1 MAEHSALYRSLSPSA
16 QLFGREI
23 QAAQK
28 TDDTRAGLLAALCF
42 HAAGEGHSCLDLAR
56 MPSVFPESPASLSAE
71 QLQQI
76 FSANPMASCIE
87 AFDGKAGNAL
97 LVVFGGRL
105 YLKKLWR
112 MECELIALL
121 SKRINQ
127 QVLQDSGDIALDLAG
142 LCRNKPV
149 ALLTGG
155 PGTGKTTAVAATLAV
170 WLREFKAEHGRPGR
184 VVLAAPTG
192 KAAAR
197 MTESWQRQAPQ
208 LFADLSA
215 GQPSA
220 LPLQA
225 VTLHRLLGFSGAS
238 GSASA
243 PLLADLLIV
252 DEASMID
259 LPMMLRLLKALPEHG
274 HLLLIGDPNQLP
286 SIEIGNVLGA
296 LLAPEPNS
304 RFAAALATAHR
315 QRHHNFR
322 QAASPGLA
330 ELAEAMQTES
340 PDSVIAAL
348 QTQAYPGVDYAD
360 YSRNAIDA
368 VLDDVELFHR
378 GLASLPDPQ
387 SALQRLADRI
397 ILTPLRNGPIG
408 SETLNAEMGRRLGH
422 AVDRH
427 AQAILITEN
436 VPRLGLSNGDIGLIW
451 RSAEA
456 FDAHFLGPGGLNTLP
471 VEKLP
476 AHEPAYALTIHKAQ
490 GSEFDTVD
498 LLLPQ
503 AAHPMLSKAL
513 LYTAV
518 TRARHKLNLL
528 ASSEALRTG
537 LARDTRRMSG
547 LAAIAAFNER

>member
-1 MAEHSALYRSLSPSA
+1 MTDHSALYRSLSPSA
-16 QLFGREI
+16 QHFGREI
-23 QAAQK
+23 QAAQSNH
-28 TDDTRAGLLAALCF
+28 DTRAGLLAALCF
-42 HAAGEGHSCLDLAR
+42 HAAGNGHSCLDTAR
-56 MPSVFPESPASLSAE
+56 MHSVFPEFSEVLGAKDL
-71 QLQQI
+71 QLI
-76 FSANPMASCIE
+76 FSENTLACCFT
-87 AFDGKAGNAL
+87 AFDVKTPNSL

-121 SKRINQ
+121 SLRVNEL
-127 QVLQDSGDIALDLAG
+127 VLQDSGDIALDLAG
-142 LCRNKPV
+142 LCRNKPI

-155 PGTGKTTAVAATLAV
+155 PGTGKTTAVAAALAV
-170 WLREFKAEHGRPGR
+170 WLREFLAEHGRPGR
-184 VVLAAPTG
+184 VALAAPTG

-197 MTESWQRQAPQ
+197 MTESWQRQAPL
-208 LFADLSA
+208 LFADFSA
-215 GQPSA
+215 EQASA

-225 VTLHRLLGFSGAS
+225 MTLHRLLGYSNTSGTLS
-238 GSASA
+238 S

-286 SIEIGNVLGA
+286 SIEIGNVLGS

-330 ELAEAMQTES
+330 ELAEAMQAES
-340 PDSVIAAL
+340 PESLITSL
-348 QTQAYPGVDYAD
+348 QTQAYPGVIYSD

-368 VLDDVELFHR
+368 VLDRAELFHR
-378 GLASLPDPQ
+378 ELATLPDPQ
-387 SALQRLADRI
+387 TALNRLPKRI

-408 SETLNAEMGRRLGH
+408 SDTLNAEMTRRLGH
-422 AVDRH
+422 AVNRH
-427 AQAILITEN
+427 TQAILITEN

-451 RSAEA
+451 QSAEG
-456 FDAHFLGPGGLNTLP
+456 FNAHFLGPSGLNSLP
-471 VEKLP
+471 VAKLP

-503 AAHPMLSKAL
+503 ASHPMLSKAL

-528 ASSEALRTG
+528 ASSEALLAG

-547 LAAIAAFNER
+547 LGAIAAFNEK